1 MRKIALSIMFG
12 LALSAPG
19 WAQGFGEAT
28 VAVPVTSLAEAK
40 AWYGDFLGPDSEVM
54 EPAPGIV
61 ELRAT
66 PNMWLQLYEAEK
78 MPEAGTVL
86 RFLVEDMDAAQA
98 KYAER
103 GIDVGEAIEVPG
115 IVIYSE
121 FTDPFGNQLGLYDL
135 P

>member
-1 MRKIALSIMFG
+1 MRKFAFSILFG
-12 LALSAPG
+12 LALTASG
-19 WAQGFGEAT
+19 SAQGFGEAT
-28 VAVPVTSLAEAK
+28 VALPVTSLDEAK
-40 AWYGDFLGPDSEVM
+40 AWYGDFLGPDAEM
-54 EPAPGIV
+54 IEPAPGVV

-66 PNMWLQLYEAEK
+66 PHMWLQLYETEQ
-78 MPEAGTVL
+78 MPETGAVI

-98 KYAER
+98 KFAEK

-121 FTDPFGNQLGLYDL
+121 FTDPFGNGMGLYDL